1 MQRNTVSNMQSSF
14 KSRSSSIKELHPMVQ
29 NVDEGEQSP
38 RRLQTVGVNA
48 LLEGQD
54 LDRSFGRRSQPQ
66 VTFGGR
72 SEKSKQGSKGRR
84 GSRRVAKEKEEDL
97 EMDLPYW

>member
-1 MQRNTVSNMQSSF
+1 
-14 KSRSSSIKELHPMVQ
+14 MVQ

-38 RRLQTVGVNA
+38 RRLQTVGLQGYV
-48 LLEGQD
+48 ESQD
-54 LDRSFGRRSQPQ
+54 LDRSFGKRSQPQ

-72 SEKSKQGSKGRR
+72 SGKSTQGSKGRR
-84 GSRRVAKEKEEDL
+84 GSRMVRKEKEKEEDL